1 MTQPLR
7 VDIISDVMCPWCI
20 VGYSQLAK
28 AATDADIDLDVHWH
42 PFELNPQMAEE
53 GENLREHLAAKYG
66 STPEQST
73 QARAQLTNLGQA
85 LGFEFNFSD
94 GSHMWNTFRA
104 HQLLDWAGEQ
114 GKGHDLKMALFRAH
128 FTDAKNLSDPDVL
141 ADVAEAV
148 GLDRAEALRL
158 LASEERAAQVRQK
171 QQFWQQQGIQ
181 GVPAMVFQQRH
192 LVTGAQGEANYTNI
206 LTQLVEMS
214 SES

>member
-28 AATDADIDLDVHWH
+28 AASDADVDLDVHWH
-42 PFELNPQMAEE
+42 PFELNPQMAED

-73 QARAQLTNLGQA
+73 QVRAQLTNLGQA

-94 GSHMWNTFRA
+94 TSHMWNTFRA
-104 HQLLDWAGEQ
+104 HQLLDWAEEQ
-114 GKGHDLKMALFRAH
+114 GKGHDLKMALFKAH
-128 FTDAKNLSDPDVL
+128 FTDAKNLSDPNVL
-141 ADVAEAV
+141 ADVTETV

-214 SES
+214 SEN

>member
-28 AATDADIDLDVHWH
+28 AASDADIDLDVHWH
-42 PFELNPQMAEE
+42 PFELNPQMAED
-53 GENLREHLAAKYG
+53 GENLREHLAEKYG

-73 QARAQLTNLGQA
+73 QVRAQLTNLGQA

-94 GSHMWNTFRA
+94 TSHMWNTFRA
-104 HQLLDWAGEQ
+104 HQLLDWAEEQ
-114 GKGHDLKMALFRAH
+114 GKGHDLKMALFKAH
-128 FTDAKNLSDPDVL
+128 FTDAKNLSDPNVL
-141 ADVAEAV
+141 ADVTETV

-214 SES
+214 SEN

>member
-28 AATDADIDLDVHWH
+28 AASDADIYLDVHWH

-53 GENLREHLAAKYG
+53 GENLLEHLAAKYG

-94 GSHMWNTFRA
+94 DSHMWNTFRA

-114 GKGHDLKMALFRAH
+114 GKGHDLKMALFKAH

>member
-94 GSHMWNTFRA
+94 DSHMWNTFRA

-114 GKGHDLKMALFRAH
+114 GKGHDLKMALFKAH

-148 GLDRAEALRL
+148 GLDRAKVLRL
-158 LASEERAAQVRQK
+158 LASKERAAQVRQK

>member
-28 AATDADIDLDVHWH
+28 AASDADIDLDVHWH
-42 PFELNPQMAEE
+42 PFELNPQMAED

-73 QARAQLTNLGQA
+73 QVRAQLTNLGQA

-94 GSHMWNTFRA
+94 TSHMWNTFRA
-104 HQLLDWAGEQ
+104 HQLLDWAEEQ
-114 GKGHDLKMALFRAH
+114 GKGHDLKMALFKAH
-128 FTDAKNLSDPDVL
+128 FTDAKNLSDPIVL
-141 ADVAEAV
+141 ADVTETV

-214 SES
+214 SEN

>member
-28 AATDADIDLDVHWH
+28 AASDADIYLDVHWH

-94 GSHMWNTFRA
+94 DSHMWNTFRA

-114 GKGHDLKMALFRAH
+114 GKGHDLKMALFKAH

>member
-28 AATDADIDLDVHWH
+28 AASDADIDLDVHWH
-42 PFELNPQMAEE
+42 PFELNPQMAED

-73 QARAQLTNLGQA
+73 QVRAQLTNLGQA

-94 GSHMWNTFRA
+94 TSHMWNTFRA
-104 HQLLDWAGEQ
+104 HQLSDWAGEQ
-114 GKGHDLKMALFRAH
+114 GKGHDLKMALFKAH
-128 FTDAKNLSDPDVL
+128 FTDAKNLSDPIVL
-141 ADVAEAV
+141 ADVTETV

-214 SES
+214 SDG